1 MRRRRD
7 RFPRLGLLAIA
18 LLLGLCVTGI
28 GYAAW
33 TDQVTIQGTVETAT
47 IEVELSPGAC
57 SQPETI
63 SSSVDPEVPHT
74 LVVTLTSPPAGNY
87 TCDFTIVNTG
97 TIPVRIQSIIQSGN
111 HNGTASVTGVAR
123 GTQIEQAGGSPD
135 SVQGMV
141 TVEVL
146 SGCDGTFS
154 FSVAFTFVQW
164 NLYLEE

>member
-33 TDQVTIQGTVETAT
+33 TDQVTIQGSVETAT
-47 IEVELSPGAC
+47 IEVALSPGAC
-57 SQPETI
+57 SNPGTI
-63 SSSVDPEVPHT
+63 SCSVDSEAPHT
-74 LVVTLTSPPAGNY
+74 LVVTLTNPPAGNY

-135 SVQGMV
+135 SVQGTV
-141 TVEVL
+141 TVEVQT
-146 SGCDGTFS
+146 SCEGTFELE
-154 FSVAFTFVQW
+154 VAFTFVQW
-164 NLYLEE
+164 NLYVEE